1 VMRAASRLA
10 LAELRD
16 RVDSVTGR
24 FSTADGLTGLAG
36 ELFEVV
42 DLLND
47 QPQLRRRLADPTA
60 DPERRAGLIGALLEG
75 KVSPSAV
82 TIVRDAATL
91 RWSSAWDLVDAL
103 EITADDILLGA
114 AEQAGVLD
122 RVEDELFRFERV
134 LDQDSRLTTLLDD
147 YSAPADRRIELL
159 DRLVSGKVHP
169 LTLQLL
175 EHAVAS
181 QRRRS
186 VTRAIDDLLDLA
198 ARRRQRSMARVIS
211 AVELT
216 SAQQQR
222 LAGALSQLYGRPIT
236 IRTAVEPSM
245 RGGLVVRVGDEVID
259 GSVDSRL
266 AEVRT
271 SLTV

>member
-1 VMRAASRLA
+1 MRAASRLA

-16 RVDSVTGR
+16 RVDTVTGR

-60 DPERRAGLIGALLEG
+60 DPERRAELIGTLLEG
-75 KVSPSAV
+75 KVSASAL

-114 AEQAGVLD
+114 AEQDGGLD
-122 RVEDELFRFERV
+122 RVEDELFRFERA

-147 YSAPADRRIELL
+147 YSAPADRRVELL

-169 LTLQLL
+169 LSQQLL

-216 SAQQQR
+216 RAQQQR
-222 LAGALSQLYGRPIT
+222 LAAALSQLYGRPIT
-236 IRTAVEPSM
+236 IRTAVDESM